1 LPSLYLDARLGQ
13 ESAMTKIK
21 NGALTLFTVG
31 LMALGGCATTGGNLS
46 SSATRLERSA
56 YALQDEADDDD
67 ARSGYKRD
75 ARELAE
81 EAREFRRTVED
92 RRASNDDLSD
102 AFGQVSRRY
111 HSMRDEVERTRSRE
125 AETEFRSVTEAYLD
139 VEREMRSRD
148 GKRDRYVSEDN

>member
-1 LPSLYLDARLGQ
+1 MS
-13 ESAMTKIK
+13 TFK
-21 NGALTLFTVG
+21 NGAYTLFTVG
-31 LMALGGCATTGGNLS
+31 LMALGGCVTTGGNLS
-46 SSATRLERSA
+46 SSADRLERSA
-56 YALQDEADDDD
+56 YALQEEAHDDS

-92 RRASNDDLSD
+92 RRASTEDVRD

-111 HSMRDEVERTRSRE
+111 HSMRDEVERSRSRE
-125 AETEFRSVTEAYLD
+125 AEAEFRPVTEAYLD

-148 GKRDRYVSEDN
+148 SKRDRYVSDDN